1 MKFVILGAG
10 GLGSVIG
17 GYLANAGEQVTLIG
31 RQAHMDAINENGLK
45 IDGCRGD
52 FHITE
57 NLTGVSSPDDAEG
70 EFDYLILL
78 VKGKDTE
85 TALAEA
91 EQLKNRCKNVLSLQN
106 GIGKEKRLIEWAGD
120 KVIGASTI
128 EGGTLHEPGH
138 ASNPITTPTTA
149 YFGELDGGITPRIEA
164 ITDAFNRAGLGA
176 RSMEDIY
183 HVLWEKL
190 VQICT
195 ASSWS
200 VSTLAGGDLYF
211 ADGLAVREGA
221 EHYVAIARELL
232 TVYAALGYQPENFY
246 APMSQFKEL
255 NSVSDEKAIEIMQ
268 ALGERMKNDPGGRR
282 GRTSMHEDVTRG
294 RKTEVDE
301 IIKPFL
307 VKAAELNIEIPTVN
321 AVYRIIKVL
330 DNYLKH

>member
-1 MKFVILGAG
+1 MRFVILGAG

-17 GYLANAGEQVTLIG
+17 GYLAQAGEDVTLIG
-31 RQAHMDAINENGLK
+31 RQAHMDSINENGLK
-45 IDGCRGD
+45 ISGCRGD

-57 NLTGVSSPDDAEG
+57 NLTGVTSPDAAEG

-85 TALAEA
+85 TALGQA
-91 EQLKNRCKNVLSLQN
+91 EQLKGRCKTVLSLQN
-106 GIGKEKRLIEWAGD
+106 GIGKENRLCEWAGD

-149 YFGELDGGITPRIEA
+149 YFGELDGGITPRVEA

-176 RSMEDIY
+176 KSMEDIY

-190 VQICT
+190 VQIGT
-195 ASSWS
+195 ASGWS

-211 ADGLAVREGA
+211 ADGLTVREGA
-221 EHYVAIARELL
+221 EHYVALARDLL
-232 TVYAALGYQPENFY
+232 KIYGALGYEPQNFY

-255 NSVSDEKAIEIMQ
+255 NAVSDEKAVEIML
-268 ALGERMKNDPGGRR
+268 ALGDRFKNEPGGRQ

-307 VKAAELNIEIPTVN
+307 VKAAELNLEIPTAT

-330 DNYLKH
+330 DNYLTH

>member
-1 MKFVILGAG
+1 MRFAILGAG

-17 GYLANAGEQVTLIG
+17 GYLALAGEEVTFIG
-31 RQAHMDAINENGLK
+31 RQAHMDAINQKGLK
-45 IDGCRGD
+45 IDGCRGE
-52 FHITE
+52 FHATE
-57 NLTGVSSPDDAEG
+57 NLTGVTSPDDAEG

-85 TALAEA
+85 TALKQAEG
-91 EQLKNRCKNVLSLQN
+91 LKNRSKNVLSLQN
-106 GIGKEKRLIEWAGD
+106 GIGKEDRLREWAGD

-138 ASNPITTPTTA
+138 AANPITTPTTA

-176 RSMEDIY
+176 KSMEDIY

-190 VQICT
+190 VQIGT
-195 ASSWS
+195 ASGWS

-221 EHYVAIARELL
+221 EHYVALARDLL
-232 TVYAALGYQPENFY
+232 KVYGALGYEPENFY

-255 NSVSDEKAIEIMQ
+255 NSVSDEEAIKIMQ
-268 ALGERMKNDPGGRR
+268 ALGERMKNDPGGRH
-282 GRTSMHEDVTRG
+282 GRTSMHEDVVRG
-294 RKTEVDE
+294 RKTEIDE
-301 IIKPFL
+301 LLKPFL
-307 VKAAELNIEIPTVN
+307 VKAAELNLEIPTAT
-321 AVYRIIKVL
+321 AVYRIVKVL
-330 DNYLKH
+330 DNYLTH